1 MTEHD
6 GQRDGRASGR
16 DRHVIDAT
24 DLHAL
29 VADHARLHG
38 LCDRL
43 EACADLLPDTL
54 SQDDAGALGR
64 SLQAIIAGHL
74 DQENAVIDALF
85 ARDGVDALTAAL
97 LGRIRAR
104 HLSDAIDADD
114 IVAVLSGASRPG
126 AEAFGFMLRGFFEGC
141 RAAMAFTELVVL
153 LLGAP
158 RLSHTARAMLID
170 SLCAR
175 RAG

>member
-24 DLHAL
+24 DLQAL
-29 VADHARLHG
+29 VADHARLQG

-43 EACADLLPDTL
+43 EACADLLPERL
-54 SQDDAGALGR
+54 SHDEAGALGR
-64 SLQAIIAGHL
+64 SLQAIVAGHR

-85 ARDGVDALTAAL
+85 ALDSDDALTAAL

-114 IVAVLSGASRPG
+114 IVAVLSGGSRPG
-126 AEAFGFMLRGFFEGC
+126 AEAFGFMLRGFFEGS
-141 RAAMAFTELVVL
+141 RGAMAFTELVVL

-158 RLSHTARAMLID
+158 RLSRTARAVLID
-170 SLCAR
+170 RLCAR

>member
-24 DLHAL
+24 DLQAL

-43 EACADLLPDTL
+43 EACADLLPERL
-54 SQDDAGALGR
+54 SHNEAGGLGR
-64 SLQAIIAGHL
+64 SLLAIVAGHL

-85 ARDGVDALTAAL
+85 AHGSDDALTAAL

-126 AEAFGFMLRGFFEGC
+126 ADRKS
-141 RAAMAFTELVVL
+141 T
-153 LLGAP
+153 
-158 RLSHTARAMLID
+158 RLNSSHNGQSRMPSSA
-170 SLCAR
+170 
-175 RAG
+175 

>member
-1 MTEHD
+1 M
-6 GQRDGRASGR
+6 
-16 DRHVIDAT
+16 
-24 DLHAL
+24 
-29 VADHARLHG
+29 
-38 LCDRL
+38 
-43 EACADLLPDTL
+43 
-54 SQDDAGALGR
+54 
-64 SLQAIIAGHL
+64 
-74 DQENAVIDALF
+74 IDALF
-85 ARDGVDALTAAL
+85 AHDPDDALTAAL

-158 RLSHTARAMLID
+158 RLSRAARAVLID